1 MTTQTSTQQSSST
14 LSKRL
19 LLVYGGIGYLLF
31 LGAMLYGIGF
41 VGNLVVPKSIDSGA
55 PGPVLQAVLLD
66 VLFFSLFALPHSL
79 MARATFKTWW
89 TTVIPQPIER
99 STYVLLA
106 SLLFLLLF
114 WQWRPIGGV
123 MWQVDQPIG
132 HALLLGLYALGW
144 VVAVLST
151 FLMNHFELFGLKQVY
166 ANLVGKSAGA
176 GGFKTPLLYQ
186 VVRHPLMVGLLIA
199 FWATPRMTFGHV
211 LFALMTTVYIVIGVH
226 FEERDLV
233 QAFGETYTTYQRQ
246 VFLFLPWP
254 RRK

>member
-1 MTTQTSTQQSSST
+1 
-14 LSKRL
+14 
-19 LLVYGGIGYLLF
+19 
-31 LGAMLYGIGF
+31 
-41 VGNLVVPKSIDSGA
+41 
-55 PGPVLQAVLLD
+55 
-66 VLFFSLFALPHSL
+66 

-123 MWQVDQPIG
+123 VWQVDQPIG

-144 VVAVLST
+144 VVAVLSI
-151 FLMNHFELFGLKQVY
+151 FLINHFELFGLKQVY
-166 ANLVGKSAGA
+166 DNLVGKSAGA

-246 VFLFLPWP
+246 VFRFLPWP